1 MKKTRPMT
9 CHVKAALL
17 ALTAG
22 LVLAGAA
29 MAQPED
35 PMIVGDDPA
44 DAPQAEAPAPAPE
57 GEQPERPRD
66 QRPGARGPGERPGD
80 QRPMDP
86 ESLRQRL
93 MNRIEESRRQIERS
107 EAALEALDKGVP
119 ADQVMNDMNAEKREG
134 PLAAQERERI
144 RAFVQ
149 EHMPRLWERI
159 EAMEKKSPQRTER
172 MFMNMRERVG
182 ELIVLKRRD
191 PKLFGLKLDDWQA
204 TMMAMEAARD
214 VRELRAKGGSAEEIA
229 AGEQRVREL
238 VSQSVDVQLKLKS
251 NELEMLGKRI
261 ERLHKELDDQTADRD
276 KIIQQRT
283 KRIMNAGSD
292 RPPPPGAGQGAGD
305 RPPGEPRRRPQQPK

>member
-9 CHVKAALL
+9 RHVLL

-22 LVLAGAA
+22 FAIATSAIG
-29 MAQPED
+29 QPED

-44 DAPQAEAPAPAPE
+44 DAPQSDLPLPE
-57 GEQPERPRD
+57 HEGDQPERPRGE
-66 QRPGARGPGERPGD
+66 RPGPGARGPGEQRPGD

-119 ADQVMNDMNAEKREG
+119 VDQVMNDINADKREG
-134 PLAAQERERI
+134 PLVGQERERI

-159 EAMEKKSPQRTER
+159 EQMEKNAPQRTER

-182 ELIVLKRRD
+182 ELIMLKRRD
-191 PKLFGLKLDDWQA
+191 PKLFELKLDDWQA

-229 AGEQRVREL
+229 AGEQRVRDL
-238 VSQSVDVQLKLKS
+238 VSQSIDVQLKLKS

-261 ERLHKELDDQTADRD
+261 ERLHKELDDQTADRE

-283 KRIMNAGSD
+283 KRIMSAGSD
-292 RPPPPGAGQGAGD
+292 RRPPPGD
-305 RPPGEPRRRPQQPK
+305 RPPGEQPRRRPPANPPK